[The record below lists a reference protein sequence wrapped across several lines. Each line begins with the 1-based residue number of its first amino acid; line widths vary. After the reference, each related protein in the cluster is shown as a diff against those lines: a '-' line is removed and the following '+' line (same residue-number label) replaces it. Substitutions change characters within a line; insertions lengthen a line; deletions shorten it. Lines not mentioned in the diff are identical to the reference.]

1 MKLKFIHKLA
11 FATADAYLPS
21 EHTIQVDH
29 VAVDVRQKNNYQ
41 IVALRGS
48 DDDRDWGANLDRR
61 LIFTQ
66 YDGDVKIH
74 SGFGYMAS
82 KVYLQVRD
90 ALDKNKTVYLTGH
103 SMGGALAQI
112 ISHDLLTD
120 GFLIWG
126 CVTFGAPRV
135 GNRKFAECLNME
147 HTPKIR
153 VVLKN
158 DVVPHLPSMFGGYKH
173 AGQLYYLGTD
183 GQLHIDPSKF
193 FLAGDQVKASWGHV
207 GRRGLSFFEHHSMTE
222 YLEAI
227 SYARGIESTAVP

>member
-41 IVALRGS
+41 IVAFRGS
-48 DDDRDWGANLDRR
+48 DDDQDWGANLDWR
-61 LIFTQ
+61 LIQ
-66 YDGDVKIH
+66 YDNGVKIH
-74 SGFGYMAS
+74 SGFYSMVA
-82 KVYLQVRD
+82 KVYWQVRG
-90 ALDKNKTVYLTGH
+90 ALDKNKPIYLTGH
-103 SMGGALAQI
+103 SVGGALAQI
-112 ISHDLLTD
+112 ISRDLIMD
-120 GFLIWG
+120 GFIVWG

-153 VVLKN
+153 AVLKN

-183 GQLHIDPSKF
+183 GGLHIDPGKT
-193 FLAGDQVKASWGHV
+193 FLLGDQVKASWDHV
-207 GRRGLSFFEHHSMTE
+207 GRRRLSFFEHHSMTE
-222 YLEAI
+222 YLEAV
-227 SYARGIESTAVP
+227 SYARGLETGAKS